1 MFLELKRLRLACLLS
16 QADTS
21 LETGIPVR
29 QLSLAERGLTRLSEP
44 EERLLRE
51 LFRRRTALLESDE
64 NEDRR
69 SDKSDGEQTEAK
81 NGH

>member
-16 QADTS
+16 QQDVS

-51 LFRRRTALLESDE
+51 LFRRRLVLLDNDE
-64 NEDRR
+64 ERR
-69 SDKSDGEQTEAK
+69 D
-81 NGH
+81 